1 MDTEAQNT
9 TGSATSSFSWS
20 TFSFDDLIHSS
31 DQFIAVERFSAAQCS
46 KVDLFNLIWEHERNG
61 IPIIISDLHLSDAW
75 DSHLLSP
82 EWLLQNMPETKI
94 TVRNVST
101 REDAEMTFREY
112 IEYARTVTE
121 LGDDEAEPL
130 YGKDAPCPRQWGEW
144 LGPEVV
150 PERTLPF
157 SPDDIFWHLEPDERP
172 ETLMTYLGI
181 GGTYTP
187 CHKDPCASQGQNLM
201 TYAEPGA
208 SSVWFFT
215 ASHEAFKVAR
225 HFKETHQTE
234 LDWEATFLT
243 PSEFLDFPCSVYV
256 CEQGVGDLVLVPRR
270 SCHQVVN
277 LGGLNIKTSWSR
289 MTPLSIREAV
299 TDECPIY
306 RRVCRPEVYRTKLLL
321 YRSII
326 NFTRYVNNNHDDP
339 KVEKPVSIA
348 TDAIRRLLPYLD
360 QVLVSEWDPNH
371 STFTRY
377 SGAQIPVCNFCGAD
391 IFQSFLE
398 CQQCIEPSE
407 DATEED
413 LAVGAYQICATC
425 YVEGRS
431 CKCVIMQPMQRWP
444 FLDLLT
450 VRNRAAAI
458 VGSSDA
464 WDMTPAWLDNTETNR
479 VFQAAVELRR
489 RRLERKPNAPRIMRC
504 SNPHGNA
511 HNVKWDGNSYC
522 SGCNRGLCHRH
533 CLLLRCSHTS
543 DSILDTRVR
552 TDPRYHANHIGKRT
566 FSDNPLKPLNE
577 KEKYLVVFGRPND
590 EHRQP
595 PRDLQ
600 PSLRLTWAAI
610 EFPDCHPIDVGR
622 SKLGFYD
629 EEMFG
634 LDEVSGETDQL
645 ANGGTPVSLSTQGT
659 PARRQSPR
667 GRVKTEQSNGDHTM
681 MTIDGVSVRVG
692 PPKKRKRRNSS
703 PDEPLSQVAYLQRT
717 RSFEW
722 SDRPNRSLV
731 VDALPARLSASTE
744 PPRTRKRPSNDEPN
758 SQQFVGQASDHDF
771 DEDHDPLALSSPP
784 PPRAELEEEAM
795 PVDPTSQAQD
805 VAVREVYALLSSDLM
820 GIRPYIPDD
829 KWAALH
835 ERMSVLGH
843 LIGMETEDPQES
855 PETFNTGQVINGSG
869 SARMIDTPPLTT

>member
-1 MDTEAQNT
+1 MDTEPQDSI
-9 TGSATSSFSWS
+9 GSATSSFPWS
-20 TFSFDDLIHSS
+20 TFSFDDLIQSS
-31 DQFIAVERFSAAQCS
+31 DKFIPVERFSAAQYS
-46 KVDLFNLIWEHERNG
+46 NVDLFNKIWEHERTG
-61 IPIIISDLHLSDAW
+61 IPIIISNLHLSDAW

-82 EWLLQNMPETKI
+82 EWLLQNMPETKV
-94 TVRNVST
+94 TVRNVSR
-101 REDAEMTFREY
+101 REDDEMTFREY
-112 IEYARTVTE
+112 IEYARTTTSKV
-121 LGDDEAEPL
+121 GDDEAEPL
-130 YGKDAPCPRQWGEW
+130 YGKDAPCPPRWGKW

-157 SPDDIFWHLEPDERP
+157 GPDDIFWHLEPDERP

-225 HFKETHQTE
+225 HFKETYQTE

-243 PSEFLDFPCSVYV
+243 PNEFLDFPCSVYV
-256 CEQGVGDLVLVPRR
+256 CNQGVGDLVLVPRR

-277 LGGLNIKTSWSR
+277 FGGLNIKTSWSR
-289 MTPLSIREAV
+289 MTPLSLREAI

-306 RRVCRPEVYRTKLLL
+306 RRLEVYRTKLLL

-326 NFTRYVNNNHDDP
+326 NFTTYVNNNQDNPDA
-339 KVEKPVSIA
+339 EKPVSIA

-391 IFQSFLE
+391 IFQSFFE

-407 DATEED
+407 GTADED

-431 CKCVIMQPMQRWP
+431 CKCVIMQPMQRWS

-464 WDMTPAWLDNTETNR
+464 WDMTPGWLDNTESNR

-504 SNPHGNA
+504 SNPHGDG
-511 HNVKWDGNSYC
+511 HNVKWEGNSYC

-543 DSILDTRVR
+543 DSILDTRTR
-552 TDPRYHANHIGKRT
+552 HDPKFHAKHIGKRT
-566 FSDNPLKPLNE
+566 FSDDPLKPLNE
-577 KEKYLVVFGRPND
+577 KENYLVVFGRPNH
-590 EHRQP
+590 EYREP

-629 EEMFG
+629 VEMFG
-634 LDEVSGETDQL
+634 LDEDSDEADQL
-645 ANGGTPVSLSTQGT
+645 ANGGTSASISTRGT
-659 PARRQSPR
+659 PIRNQGSRR
-667 GRVKTEQSNGDHTM
+667 RVKAEQANGDHTM

-703 PDEPLSQVAYLQRT
+703 PDEPLSQVTPLQRT
-717 RSFEW
+717 RSFER
-722 SDRPNRSLV
+722 SDRPSGSLA
-731 VDALPARLSASTE
+731 VDALLPRGSSHTE
-744 PPRTRKRPSNDEPN
+744 PPRARKRPPSKQLDFQDSVE
-758 SQQFVGQASDHDF
+758 QTDGHDF
-771 DEDHDPLALSSPP
+771 DDDHDPLALSSPSS
-784 PPRAELEEEAM
+784 PRAELEEEAM
-795 PVDPTSQAQD
+795 PVDPTSQGD
-805 VAVREVYALLSSDLM
+805 DPEVHGVYALLLNDLR
-820 GIRPYIPDD
+820 GIRAYIPDD
-829 KWAALH
+829 NWANLRN
-835 ERMSVLGH
+835 RMSELGH
-843 LIGMETEDPQES
+843 LIGVDAESAPES
-855 PETFNTGQVINGSG
+855 PRQ
-869 SARMIDTPPLTT
+869 